1 MIEINIVNFEMKLL
15 NYSAVEQA
23 YRTHLNK
30 VIGNLKED
38 SHVFTGSLN
47 LNVENLLVSHFLK

>member
-1 MIEINIVNFEMKLL
+1 MKIL